1 MAPLLKELQ
10 RREGLCSLVCVTAQ
24 HRGLLDQVME
34 AFALRADYDLDI
46 MRAGQSLCDITTAAL
61 RGLDGVIQ
69 EAAPDLLLVH
79 GDTTSCLAG
88 ALAAYY
94 HRVPLGH
101 VEAGL
106 RSYDRYSPFP
116 EEMNRQLTDRL
127 AGLLFAPTEHSRRN
141 LLREGLPPERIFVTG
156 NTVIDALRQTV
167 RADFQHPALENLGE
181 RRRLVLLTAHRR
193 ENQGEAMAHIFRA
206 ARQLAERFP
215 EVTILAPLHPNPAV
229 RDCARPLLDG
239 VPGIRVIEPP
249 DVLSFHNLLARCEL
263 ALSDSGGVQEEAAA
277 LGVPVLVLRDTTERP
292 EGLESGALK
301 LVGTDEARIVREA
314 SRLLTDE
321 AARERMRG
329 APNPFGD
336 GHAAARIADIIEA
349 QRCCRD

>member
-46 MRAGQSLCDITTAAL
+46 MRAGQSLCGITTAAL
-61 RGLDGVIQ
+61 RGLDGVI
-69 EAAPDLLLVH
+69 EETAPDLLLVH

-127 AGLLFAPTEHSRRN
+127 AGLLFAPTEHSRQN

-167 RADFQHPALENLGE
+167 RADFHHPALEGLGA

-193 ENQGEAMAHIFRA
+193 ENQGEAMLHIFRA

-229 RDCARPLLDG
+229 RDCARPVLDG

-301 LVGTDEARIVREA
+301 LIGTDAARIVGEA

-321 AARERMRG
+321 AARERMRS